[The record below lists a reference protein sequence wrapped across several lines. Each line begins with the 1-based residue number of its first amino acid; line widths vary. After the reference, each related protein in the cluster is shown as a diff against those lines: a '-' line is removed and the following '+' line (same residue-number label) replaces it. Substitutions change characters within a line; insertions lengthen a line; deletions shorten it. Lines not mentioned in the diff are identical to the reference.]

1 MYFFRANFCGICNID
16 SGETNSQDCMADPM
30 GLEPLGTELREHKG
44 GRPFR
49 ECASSLHMPVSMT
62 MTTKAKCNQVI
73 RFIVS
78 KSTAVFEMM
87 NLKITHRT
95 AYLAPPTIPL

>member
-1 MYFFRANFCGICNID
+1 MPPRLFRELVA
-16 SGETNSQDCMADPM
+16 EQYEP
-30 GLEPLGTELREHKG
+30 GLIELR
-44 GRPFR
+44 
-49 ECASSLHMPVSMT
+49 VSMLMT
-62 MTTKAKCNQVI
+62 MATKAKRNQVI

-95 AYLAPPTIPL
+95 AYLAPPTISL

>member
-1 MYFFRANFCGICNID
+1 
-16 SGETNSQDCMADPM
+16 M
-30 GLEPLGTELREHKG
+30 GFEPPGASRKASRTIREG
-44 GRPFR
+44 
-49 ECASSLHMPVSMT
+49 AASLHASVLMT
-62 MTTKAKCNQVI
+62 MATKAKCNQVI

-78 KSTAVFEMM
+78 KSAAVFEMM